1 MEKTYTQIVSEYL
14 AGLKYEDIPQE
25 AIDQAKRLT
34 LHTVGATIGGY
45 PLPLMKRVFDY
56 TQGIGGVEEATI
68 WGSNGKKVPA
78 VGQGIHPLPQYRR
91 SLLLQKPKEK
101 AVGTI

>member
-56 TQGIGGVEEATI
+56 ILMMTVTISAHPQIIGCAT
-68 WGSNGKKVPA
+68 
-78 VGQGIHPLPQYRR
+78 
-91 SLLLQKPKEK
+91 
-101 AVGTI
+101 

>member
-45 PLPLMKRVFDY
+45 PLP
-56 TQGIGGVEEATI
+56 
-68 WGSNGKKVPA
+68 
-78 VGQGIHPLPQYRR
+78 
-91 SLLLQKPKEK
+91 
-101 AVGTI
+101 

>member
-34 LHTVGATIGGY
+34 LHTVG
-45 PLPLMKRVFDY
+45 
-56 TQGIGGVEEATI
+56 VE
-68 WGSNGKKVPA
+68 
-78 VGQGIHPLPQYRR
+78 
-91 SLLLQKPKEK
+91 
-101 AVGTI
+101 